1 MFKSLNKFRVLG
13 VDDLPTRVSIYDSAV
28 GIVFLENKTGEIT
41 LNVYLIL
48 MTDILSTCSSHGK
61 GALLI
66 ISGYVLGII
75 CGRNCFYL
83 FDSHSKDG
91 EGNISQNDTAV
102 SLKLR
107 GVDKADLL

>member
-1 MFKSLNKFRVLG
+1 MFKSLNKLRVLG
-13 VDDLPTRVSIYDSAV
+13 VDDLPARVSIYDSAV

-41 LNVYLIL
+41 LNVYLIS

-102 SLKLR
+102 LLKLR